1 MVKALLFDLDGT
13 LLDTSRGIFRTADKT
28 ACALGLSPCRDY
40 EKYAQF
46 VGPPL
51 HIGFNK
57 VYGLEGEEAYKAA
70 VIYKSFYPETGL
82 REYDYYDGL
91 LDVIAELR
99 RRGYKIGISTL
110 KNEAAAKKMIAS
122 SSFFDLIDVIH
133 GSDEA
138 ERLEKK
144 DIVLLTLKDLNVLRE
159 EAVLIGDSESDEKGA
174 AASGVSFLAVSWG
187 FGFPSGLANIRHVD
201 RPEELLSIYEGVDM
215 IEKIETKK
223 APAAIGPYSQ
233 AVKVNGMLFCSGQ
246 IPVDPESGA
255 IVDGDVKAQARQVF
269 KNIKAVLREAG
280 TDETKVIKA
289 TVFLKSMDDFA
300 AVNEVYASF
309 FEKCQ
314 ILPARSAVAVQKL
327 PKDVMV
333 EIEVIALV

>member
-1 MVKALLFDLDGT
+1 MANLDFECITYDWGVK
-13 LLDTSRGIFRTADKT
+13 DKT
-28 ACALGLSPCRDY
+28 
-40 EKYAQF
+40 
-46 VGPPL
+46 
-51 HIGFNK
+51 
-57 VYGLEGEEAYKAA
+57 KAKELFG
-70 VIYKSFYPETGL
+70 IETARKAMKFH
-82 REYDYYDGL
+82 RE
-91 LDVIAELR
+91 IP
-99 RRGYKIGISTL
+99 GYKMTPLRALPNLAHMLGVGGIYI
-110 KNEAAAKKMIAS
+110 K
-122 SSFFDLIDVIH
+122 
-133 GSDEA
+133 DEA

-255 IVDGDVKAQARQVF
+255 IVDDDVKAQARQVF
-269 KNIKAVLREAG
+269 KNIKAVLSEAG